1 MRSGSPEYDVE
12 PDGLDL
18 DAMFQ
23 RLSYRV
29 TVGAPGRG
37 PAAAI
42 RSARR
47 RRVARTGVAA
57 ALAAAGVVGAIAVGA
72 NLLIRNSAGGPAG
85 PAAPASTAPQPSTLQ
100 TTEPGP
106 PGPKPI
112 PSNLLLTPDDVPF
125 GTHTPP
131 NALTPTLDDTR
142 AEECGVRAE
151 PPITG
156 GENAVVLDLGGTRGE
171 IEQYVRDVGDQINA
185 EGWTYGVRSA
195 MDWCLEVAGA
205 EIPGHR
211 LTIRPLG
218 TLSAAGY
225 TAAVRVALT
234 TAPDTPAGIHLYAV
248 GRAGTLV
255 TAIRYDVTGTDPDP
269 LVAGFKA
276 LVTTGMERLAGA
288 GGGGGRGAP
297 TVP

>member
-1 MRSGSPEYDVE
+1 MRTGSPEYDIE

-18 DAMFQ
+18 DAMFR

-29 TVGAPGRG
+29 TVGAAGLG

-42 RSARR
+42 RSAHR
-47 RRVARTGVAA
+47 RRVARAGVGAV
-57 ALAAAGVVGAIAVGA
+57 LAAAGVVAAVAVGA
-72 NLLIRNSAGGPAG
+72 NLLARNSAGSPAG
-85 PAAPASTAPQPSTLQ
+85 PAAPAPTATQPSTLQ

-106 PGPKPI
+106 PGSKPI
-112 PSNLLLTPDDVPF
+112 PSHLLLTPDDIPF
-125 GTHTPP
+125 STQAAQP
-131 NALTPTLDDTR
+131 NALVPALADTR

-156 GENAVVLDLGGTRGE
+156 GENAVVLGVGGKRGE
-171 IEQYVRDVGDQINA
+171 IEQYVRDVGDLINA

-195 MDWCLEVAGA
+195 MDWCFEVAGA
-205 EIPGHR
+205 EIPGYR

-218 TLSAAGY
+218 TLSAIGY
-225 TAAVRVALT
+225 TATVRVALT
-234 TAPDTPAGIHLYAV
+234 TAPDTPPRIHLYAV

-288 GGGGGRGAP
+288 G
-297 TVP
+297 